1 MPSPDRHKREAVT
14 KRFGQNL
21 RRVRED
27 RSLSQEALADLA
39 GIHRTEASLLERGGR
54 EPELGTLL
62 KLAAALDV
70 PVAVLCEGIEWRP
83 PERGSSTA
91 GQFRIVAPA
100 RDSGTGQ

>member
-1 MPSPDRHKREAVT
+1 MVT

-27 RSLSQEALADLA
+27 RDLSQEALADLA
-39 GIHRTEASLLERGGR
+39 DIHRTEASLLERGGR

-70 PVAVLCEGIEWRP
+70 TVAVLCQGIEWQP
-83 PERGSSTA
+83 PGHAGSAAGRFRVVAPLRGSGA
-91 GQFRIVAPA
+91 GQ
-100 RDSGTGQ
+100 